1 MRLGTLG
8 VIGAIATAAASPSPE
23 PTAIVGAPMPASSAS
38 SQPSVAPAIV
48 LPSPPT
54 PAPTPVYHF
63 VYRTVTGTGAA
74 SPSPT
79 LPQIAEIDVNEVGL
93 SAPGPLHVRV
103 LASPVVTTVVAQTLG
118 RSIPIPRYA
127 VGEFRLD
134 GDIPSLPFFLRGRT
148 FDIDFIAASANGATT
163 SIDLPF
169 QLR

>member
-1 MRLGTLG
+1 VRLGTLG
-8 VIGAIATAAASPSPE
+8 VIGALATAAASPSPE
-23 PTAIVGAPMPASSAS
+23 PTAIVGAPMSASSAS
-38 SQPSVAPAIV
+38 PLPTAAPAIV
-48 LPSPPT
+48 LPPPM

-74 SPSPT
+74 SPSPAS
-79 LPQIAEIDVNEVGL
+79 PQIAEIDVNEVGL

-148 FDIDFIAASANGATT
+148 FDIDFIAASANGATS